1 MKAESSI
8 PYTREQGYCP
18 AILLAE
24 DDDEMRNVLA
34 LHLRREGNTVTEC
47 RNGAEL
53 LAELADYLSTPRGRA
68 AKQYDLVISDI
79 RMPGVFGLSIVE
91 GARDRPGFPPT
102 ILITAFGDDETHETA
117 RQCGV
122 VAVFD
127 KPFEMNELLEKV
139 RTSITAKGRKRAEA
153 NELPYEPDVLRVLQS
168 KQETKHFYN
177 KIAPV
182 YDLLAEHSE
191 RPMREKGLELLAV
204 TPGETVLEVGCG
216 TGHCLSELA
225 RGVGPNGKV
234 LGVDISENM
243 LAEAKKTLDKDGCA
257 DRVELHCGDAEHLPY
272 DSESIDGMFAS
283 FTLELFDTPELPKVL
298 AEWRRVLKPGGRLVV
313 VAVSKRGGRRIVV
326 KAFEWT
332 HKHFPNLM
340 DCRPIYVS
348 RALQAADFRIQDVK
362 EEQMWVPVEIVL
374 GVKQAS

>member
-1 MKAESSI
+1 
-8 PYTREQGYCP
+8 
-18 AILLAE
+18 
-24 DDDEMRNVLA
+24 
-34 LHLRREGNTVTEC
+34 
-47 RNGAEL
+47 
-53 LAELADYLSTPRGRA
+53 
-68 AKQYDLVISDI
+68 
-79 RMPGVFGLSIVE
+79 MPGVFGLSVVE

-102 ILITAFGDDETHETA
+102 ILITAFGDEETHETA
-117 RQCGV
+117 SQCGV

-127 KPFEMNELLEKV
+127 KPFEINDLLEKV
-139 RTSITAKGRKRAEA
+139 RTSITTGERKRTEA
-153 NELPYEPDVLRVLQS
+153 TELPYEQDVLRVFQS

-177 KIAPV
+177 KIARV

-191 RPMREKGLELLAV
+191 RPMREKGLDLLAAA
-204 TPGETVLEVGCG
+204 PGETVLEVGFG
-216 TGHCLSELA
+216 TGHCLSGLA
-225 RGVGPNGKV
+225 RRVGPNGKV

-243 LAEAKKTLDKDGCA
+243 LAEAKKTLDKDGFA

-272 DSESIDGMFAS
+272 DSESIDGMYTS

-313 VAVSKRGGRRIVV
+313 VAVSKRGGQRVIV

-348 RALQAADFRIQDVK
+348 RAMQAAGFKIQDVK
-362 EEQMWVPVEIVL
+362 DEQMWVPVEIVL
-374 GVKQAS
+374 GVKEAK